1 MAATHSEYRAY
12 LRNTVDIEAGQH
24 RFHPVQSSE
33 PTYRPLLFGT
43 LAVMGLLQV
52 ASSVAILLHLTGY
65 LQEVDL
71 ATAPHRPIEE
81 VQTEP
86 VLNALKDPRKPKRW
100 KSQTKENLPSAHLP
114 ITARQMFFQKI
125 EQVNIDWDAA
135 HGNLRGMKYQK
146 GKLMVMEPGFYYVYA
161 KTCFRYYAIE
171 VPEESSQAGILPADV
186 INTHRRDPSLNAG
199 ISPVDVNNPQ
209 LIQYVY
215 HESIKQNSKA
225 VVLMKTGT
233 TMRLNGTSYNMYCAQ
248 QGRGVHLVEGDALFV
263 NVSNAWMLDQE
274 PEGTYFG
281 AIKLGN

>member
-33 PTYRPLLFGT
+33 STYRPLLFGT

-71 ATAPHRPIEE
+71 STTPHRPIEE

-86 VLNALKDPRKPKRW
+86 VLNALKDPRKVRRCK
-100 KSQTKENLPSAHLP
+100 TKENLPSAHLP
-114 ITARQMFFQKI
+114 IRARQDLSKKI
-125 EQVNIDWDAA
+125 EEAINIEWDEV
-135 HGNLRGMKYQK
+135 HGNLRRMDYQK
-146 GKLMVMEPGFYYVYA
+146 GRLMVKESGFYYVYS
-161 KTCFRYYAIE
+161 KTCFRYYKIVGAE
-171 VPEESSQAGILPADV
+171 DSSQVEIPQV
-186 INTHRRDPSLNAG
+186 EVSNA
-199 ISPVDVNNPQ
+199 Q
-209 LIQYVY
+209 LIQYVF
-215 HESIKQNSKA
+215 HVSIKQNSKPTL
-225 VVLMKTGT
+225 LMKVGS
-233 TMRLNGTSYNMYCAQ
+233 TMRWNDTSYNMYCAQ
-248 QGRGVHLVEGDALFV
+248 QGRGVYLVEGDALFV

-274 PEGTYFG
+274 AEGTYFG